1 MASYSCLNG
10 WLKTHCFP
18 NRKGVYLLSLI
29 ILAEWWGFLR
39 SWAWGVRWDRACP
52 VSTGAV
58 AFEADKRA
66 GLQRMT
72 ATAGRGAPVVDSFC
86 SIRLVWFMLVT
97 TLLLVSSQTSTGL
110 VSDEYRSRLRRVQVS
125 SQTST
130 GLVSDEYNFVWHAI
144 DKRF

>member
-1 MASYSCLNG
+1 
-10 WLKTHCFP
+10 
-18 NRKGVYLLSLI
+18 
-29 ILAEWWGFLR
+29 
-39 SWAWGVRWDRACP
+39 
-52 VSTGAV
+52 
-58 AFEADKRA
+58 
-66 GLQRMT
+66 
-72 ATAGRGAPVVDSFC
+72 
-86 SIRLVWFMLVT
+86 MLVT